1 MNNIK
6 SIHHVAIEVSDL
18 SRSIEFYQ
26 SLGFLIEQSI
36 DFKGEEAIFLELE
49 HFRLELYEVENSRKK
64 SNYDKQMHIAF
75 EVESWNELL
84 KWIDVI
90 KLEIIEGPFK
100 LENGWRTIFVK
111 GYDGE
116 ILEFMEEL

>member
-18 SRSIEFYQ
+18 SRSIEFYE
-26 SLGFLIEQSI
+26 SLGFIIEQSL
-36 DFKGEEAIFLELE
+36 DFQGEEMMFLVSG
-49 HFRLELYEVENSRKK
+49 HFRLELYEVEDICSK
-64 SNYDKQMHIAF
+64 SNDDKQMHIAF
-75 EVESWNELL
+75 EVENWNEVLDWITEKKL
-84 KWIDVI
+84 KIT
-90 KLEIIEGPFK
+90 EGPFK

-116 ILEFMEEL
+116 IIEFIQC